1 MLLRAI
7 VARRPGSGVAADA
20 DEAAVDAAQDRLIG
34 ACQRLVDPAQMGALF
49 KVLCIA
55 GTGCG
60 TPPAFESVAVQT
72 DKDKDK
78 EKAQAQAQ
86 AQTKASTSPAL

>member
-20 DEAAVDAAQDRLIG
+20 DDATVDAAQDRLIG
-34 ACQRLVDPAQMGALF
+34 ACQRLVDPAQMGTLF

-55 GTGCG
+55 GKGCG
-60 TPPAFESVAVQT
+60 TPPAFESVA
-72 DKDKDK
+72 KD
-78 EKAQAQAQ
+78 KAQAQTQ
-86 AQTKASTSPAL
+86 NKESTPLTL